1 MSEYVR
7 ALKLHKENVD
17 DALSMFSELLETE
30 VLFEVSNLMN
40 STELIFSHGL
50 TVFLW
55 KFV

>member
-7 ALKLHKENVD
+7 ALKLQKENVD

-40 STELIFSHGL
+40 STELIFSHDL